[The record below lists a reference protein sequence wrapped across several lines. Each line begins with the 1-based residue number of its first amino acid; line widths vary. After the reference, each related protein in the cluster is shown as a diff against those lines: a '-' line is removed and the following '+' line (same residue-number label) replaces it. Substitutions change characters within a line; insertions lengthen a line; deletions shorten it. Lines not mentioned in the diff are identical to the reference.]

1 MNHRRSSSCRLDL
14 LLTPVCCALLT
25 ACVGATRLL
34 ASTRGP
40 AGSQI
45 QKKELDMTF
54 LEAPSVHR
62 EDVTS
67 KLASIDTCYK
77 HPHLFWGRWA
87 DSRWGYWW
95 FLADGKGGAG
105 DAKRVWHVKNLLVA
119 FDDNGVHAKT
129 RSHRQRPRTL
139 AGIAHLCRPDACAR
153 SFQAPL
159 PRANFGLLLRHFA
172 SGLPGGHGQE
182 ERPGPCLVLLDH
194 SLRPRVLQGQPPILR
209 RDLPHSALLRKD
221 CLRTQID
228 PLRQRRDGR
237 LPCSNTC
244 SRPRPKPC
252 CGNNAPE
259 WS

>member
-1 MNHRRSSSCRLDL
+1 
-14 LLTPVCCALLT
+14 
-25 ACVGATRLL
+25 
-34 ASTRGP
+34 
-40 AGSQI
+40 
-45 QKKELDMTF
+45 MTF

-77 HPHLFWGRWA
+77 HPTSSGDAGLIPGGDTGGSWPTGTA
-87 DSRWGYWW
+87 D
-95 FLADGKGGAG
+95 G

-159 PRANFGLLLRHFA
+159 PPANFGLLLRHFA

-182 ERPGPCLVLLDH
+182 ERPGPFSSSSIIRFDH
-194 SLRPRVLQGQPPILR
+194 ESSKDNRQNSGVTCHTLHFSEKTAFGRKLIL
-209 RDLPHSALLRKD
+209 
-221 CLRTQID
+221 
-228 PLRQRRDGR
+228 
-237 LPCSNTC
+237 
-244 SRPRPKPC
+244 
-252 CGNNAPE
+252 CGNAEMVVTLFESLQQTAPKTMLWE
-259 WS
+259 